1 MVGGKFEVE
10 LGQLK
15 YFVAVIT
22 SHAVGRPQ
30 VRCSQKRKAAADAA
44 KKKIIRNH
52 RSGEVG
58 TPTVAHVIRLQKRE
72 KDRRSRCFLVSSCAG
87 RCCGDSSSL
96 NMTSG
101 DEIFGD
107 KVIDEDAW
115 LTENFYSLSFWTCHD
130 LNSGWS
136 EFEYGNKDVNSDTVL
151 ELGHVGPHSKHFS
164 TLCFDDD
171 IEIESSEPLEESM
184 EEEQAAYILGFV
196 VPEKKN
202 YIPYIK
208 AEKYR
213 LLIGISYVHS
223 KGFIY
228 CDMKPSNVLVFLII
242 DHEYDSIVEVC
253 LKLTDFG
260 LSLRV
265 VENETHT
272 YWDRGSKKCCYNR
285 GALLYASPESTACK
299 IHGKAV
305 DIWAIGCIVVEM
317 ITGRWLSSCCEGID
331 DLDFKIT
338 HEEPVISSNVSN
350 ICKDFLAKCFEM
362 DHSWRWTADMLLSQ
376 PFIKS
381 GTFSKYH
388 PEDHGLITNKV
399 ILNPFSHGRRSW
411 VSKQHWYSTCF
422 HVPSSDNLRP
432 GYAIFPAEKAQFSQ
446 LACN

>member
-1 MVGGKFEVE
+1 
-10 LGQLK
+10 
-15 YFVAVIT
+15 
-22 SHAVGRPQ
+22 
-30 VRCSQKRKAAADAA
+30 
-44 KKKIIRNH
+44 
-52 RSGEVG
+52 
-58 TPTVAHVIRLQKRE
+58 
-72 KDRRSRCFLVSSCAG
+72 
-87 RCCGDSSSL
+87 
-96 NMTSG
+96 
-101 DEIFGD
+101 
-107 KVIDEDAW
+107 
-115 LTENFYSLSFWTCHD
+115 
-130 LNSGWS
+130 
-136 EFEYGNKDVNSDTVL
+136 
-151 ELGHVGPHSKHFS
+151 
-164 TLCFDDD
+164 
-171 IEIESSEPLEESM
+171 
-184 EEEQAAYILGFV
+184 
-196 VPEKKN
+196 
-202 YIPYIK
+202 
-208 AEKYR
+208 
-213 LLIGISYVHS
+213 
-223 KGFIY
+223 
-228 CDMKPSNVLVFLII
+228 MKPSNVLVFLII
-242 DHEYDSIVEVC
+242 DHEYDSIVDVC
-253 LKLTDFG
+253 LKLADFG

-317 ITGRWLSSCCEGID
+317 ITGRRLSSCCEGID